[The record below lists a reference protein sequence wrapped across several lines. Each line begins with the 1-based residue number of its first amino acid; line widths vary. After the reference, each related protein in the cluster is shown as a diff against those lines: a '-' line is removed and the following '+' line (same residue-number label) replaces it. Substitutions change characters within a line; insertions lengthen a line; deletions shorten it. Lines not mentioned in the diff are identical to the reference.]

1 MEYQNYDLLKKENK
15 ELKDRIRYLENLLD
29 INHINYKQEDKPK
42 TKENIKNETI
52 TKQHVIE
59 FFRVFKGRQDV
70 YSKRSV
76 SKDGRVG
83 YYPQCY
89 NYWQEGLCP
98 KKDGK
103 KVDCKKCINKS
114 YKQLKSDVLLQHFL
128 GRDEKGRDVI
138 GIYPMFE
145 DETTNLLVF
154 DFDNH
159 EIGNDGENKDNQW
172 LEEVNT
178 FRKICQLHHI
188 DILVERSRSG
198 NGVHIWIFFDKP
210 ILAMTARNFGKAL
223 LNVRAESINLK
234 TFQTYDRM
242 IPAQDHLS
250 KDGLG
255 NLIAL
260 PLQGQ
265 AVKKNNSV
273 FVDENWQA
281 YYDQWN
287 CIRNVKRLS
296 VEFIEEKL
304 QQWGTKGILKTDAN
318 YEGIEKPWIKNR
330 HFDKEDVD
338 GIVEIDQAN
347 MLYINTTNLKPRIQN
362 RIRQLAVF
370 SNREFYKRRNSGL
383 SVRGIDSNIQCSFDI
398 NQWICLPRGCLAVLK
413 DRLDESQIN
422 YKINDHREIGQ
433 RINVEFNGELYD
445 NQKRA
450 VDALLKKDIGILN
463 ATTAFGKTVVGTYL
477 IAQRKVNT
485 LIIVH
490 TNLIMN
496 NWEDDLNNFLI
507 INEEIPTYITPSGK
521 KKKRKQIIG
530 KLYSGHNSLNG
541 IIDIVSVNS
550 LITNGNVKEFVK
562 NYGMVIVDECHH
574 APSHTLYTVLNEISA
589 KYLYGF
595 TATIK
600 RDDGL
605 EQKTYMQL
613 GPILYK
619 YTTKERIEKQGI
631 PHYVYPR
638 FTRFVELNQKDLKL
652 NDWYKLVIQNEIRN
666 KQILS
671 DIHECMQDKRTI
683 LIITKFKDHAKYFY
697 KKLHDQYDQVVLLV
711 GGKGDK
717 ENKEIKVQLN
727 HIQNHESVILIATA
741 QYVGEGFNFPRLDT
755 LFLTVPVSV
764 ESCVEQYSGRL
775 HRHFEGKKDVMIYD
789 YIDSHIL
796 QLEKMYHKRL
806 RTYKKM
812 GYEICSNIHVKENE
826 IQMIYDFSNYQ
837 KIFDKDI
844 ENANREIIIVTP
856 GVNQTKV
863 DDYLPKLIK
872 KLEDGIHITII
883 TLDYQVYPNNIKEK
897 TKVLIDMLK
906 RSGITLITMQSLYE
920 HYAIIDKEITWY
932 GSMNL
937 LSKVKKE
944 DNMMRITDLQVVYEL
959 LK

>member
-450 VDALLKKDIGILN
+450 VDALLKKILV
-463 ATTAFGKTVVGTYL
+463 F
-477 IAQRKVNT
+477 
-485 LIIVH
+485 
-490 TNLIMN
+490 
-496 NWEDDLNNFLI
+496 
-507 INEEIPTYITPSGK
+507 
-521 KKKRKQIIG
+521 
-530 KLYSGHNSLNG
+530 
-541 IIDIVSVNS
+541 
-550 LITNGNVKEFVK
+550 
-562 NYGMVIVDECHH
+562 
-574 APSHTLYTVLNEISA
+574 
-589 KYLYGF
+589 
-595 TATIK
+595 
-600 RDDGL
+600 
-605 EQKTYMQL
+605 
-613 GPILYK
+613 
-619 YTTKERIEKQGI
+619 
-631 PHYVYPR
+631 
-638 FTRFVELNQKDLKL
+638 
-652 NDWYKLVIQNEIRN
+652 
-666 KQILS
+666 
-671 DIHECMQDKRTI
+671 
-683 LIITKFKDHAKYFY
+683 
-697 KKLHDQYDQVVLLV
+697 
-711 GGKGDK
+711 
-717 ENKEIKVQLN
+717 
-727 HIQNHESVILIATA
+727 
-741 QYVGEGFNFPRLDT
+741 
-755 LFLTVPVSV
+755 
-764 ESCVEQYSGRL
+764 
-775 HRHFEGKKDVMIYD
+775 
-789 YIDSHIL
+789 
-796 QLEKMYHKRL
+796 
-806 RTYKKM
+806 
-812 GYEICSNIHVKENE
+812 
-826 IQMIYDFSNYQ
+826 
-837 KIFDKDI
+837 
-844 ENANREIIIVTP
+844 
-856 GVNQTKV
+856 
-863 DDYLPKLIK
+863 
-872 KLEDGIHITII
+872 
-883 TLDYQVYPNNIKEK
+883 
-897 TKVLIDMLK
+897 
-906 RSGITLITMQSLYE
+906 
-920 HYAIIDKEITWY
+920 
-932 GSMNL
+932 
-937 LSKVKKE
+937 
-944 DNMMRITDLQVVYEL
+944 
-959 LK
+959 